1 MSRFLILCVA
11 LGAALGAAPSIAQQ
25 AAPDSPAA
33 LTPALA
39 AQVQAAARERAA
51 YLAAGSPYGPVQD
64 WGFYGVDSGVM
75 VAGRFVQLEY
85 LDCLDQPHARWY
97 EDGSASC

>member
-1 MSRFLILCVA
+1 MSKFLVLCVA

-39 AQVQAAARERAA
+39 AQVQQAARDRAA

-64 WGFYGVDSGVM
+64 WGYYGVDAGVM
-75 VAGRFVQLEY
+75 VDGRYVQLAY
-85 LDCLDQPHARWY
+85 LDCLGDPAARWF